1 MGVKL
6 FRTQLFP
13 DLSADDISDQDRA
26 LVPNFP
32 CLNPTT
38 RHIISETVF
47 HLVKDDVEE
56 YRDVLLHLSSLVSY
70 EMTELG
76 KSNAVPKARIC
87 SDLTGPY
94 VYELPFLFERS
105 KSIRSPTGYVG
116 LRNLSNTCY
125 LNSLFTQLFMNIPF
139 REFMLNATVADP
151 GGSQKLLAE
160 TQNLFSYMQNSLKRF
175 VDPSNL
181 AGSIRTYDDGHI
193 DVSIQ
198 MDVDEFYNLL
208 FDRWE
213 GQILASDSKKEFR
226 SFYGGQLVQQVKSK
240 ECPHISERLEPFSA
254 IQCDIK
260 GKSCLQESLQAYVD
274 GEILAGGKYCVTDFQ
289 SNANFIRQ

>member
-1 MGVKL
+1 M
-6 FRTQLFP
+6 
-13 DLSADDISDQDRA
+13 I
-26 LVPNFP
+26 
-32 CLNPTT
+32 
-38 RHIISETVF
+38 
-47 HLVKDDVEE
+47 
-56 YRDVLLHLSSLVSY
+56 
-70 EMTELG
+70 
-76 KSNAVPKARIC
+76 
-87 SDLTGPY
+87 GPY
-94 VYELPFLFERS
+94 LYELPFLFERA
-105 KSIRSPTGYVG
+105 KSTRSPTGYVG

-139 REFMLNATVADP
+139 REFMLNASVADP
-151 GGSQKLLAE
+151 GGSQRLLAE
-160 TQNLFSYMQNSLKRF
+160 TQNLFGYMQNTLRRF
-175 VDPSNL
+175 VDPTNL
-181 AGSIRTYDDGHI
+181 AASIRTYDEGHI

-213 GQILASDSKKEFR
+213 GQILAPEAKKQFR

-274 GEILAGGKYCVTDFQ
+274 GEILEGG
-289 SNANFIRQ
+289 